1 MNNEFE
7 NSGSLKRK
15 ELGKERVSVPMVQWS
30 KCHNTIQYGHNGY
43 NTIQNGH
50 NGGNAAIVTAVL
62 GSVKML
68 SRPTLITRLHRNIRP
83 FHHSQLVVTKFHSS
97 KIPLLISSSL
107 ALGVI
112 VSSHKNALNVKSLK
126 ILIPDNSQPWQQIKE
141 VGCPVSPNFVYWFCC
156 PYLYIELEADKIKR

>member
-1 MNNEFE
+1 MQKRIDRVKRRWELSQRCFTKMH
-7 NSGSLKRK
+7 SGEK
-15 ELGKERVSVPMVQWS
+15 QY
-30 KCHNTIQYGHNGY
+30 KCSEG
-43 NTIQNGH
+43 
-50 NGGNAAIVTAVL
+50 GGNGAMVTAVL

-112 VSSHKNALNVKSLK
+112 VSTHKNALNVKSLK

>member
-68 SRPTLITRLHRNIRP
+68 SRPPLITRLHKNIRAI
-83 FHHSQLVVTKFHSS
+83 HLQQVVTKFQRSTT
-97 KIPLLISSSL
+97 KRPFDFPGRIIEP
-107 ALGVI
+107 
-112 VSSHKNALNVKSLK
+112 SHKNVLNVTPPN
-126 ILIPDNSQPWQQIKE
+126 PDIFPTLSWGNGGELSGEYK
-141 VGCPVSPNFVYWFCC
+141 FC
-156 PYLYIELEADKIKR
+156 LV

>member
-30 KCHNTIQYGHNGY
+30 KCHNTIQWSQWLQY
-43 NTIQNGH
+43 NTKCH

-68 SRPTLITRLHRNIRP
+68 SRPPLITPLHKNIRAI
-83 FHHSQLVVTKFHSS
+83 HLQQVVTKFQRSTT
-97 KIPLLISSSL
+97 KRPFDFPGRIIEP
-107 ALGVI
+107 
-112 VSSHKNALNVKSLK
+112 SHKNALNVTPPN
-126 ILIPDNSQPWQQIKE
+126 PDIFPTLSWGNGGELSGESK
-141 VGCPVSPNFVYWFCC
+141 FC
-156 PYLYIELEADKIKR
+156 LV

>member
-1 MNNEFE
+1 MNNEVE

-68 SRPTLITRLHRNIRP
+68 SRPPLITR
-83 FHHSQLVVTKFHSS
+83 
-97 KIPLLISSSL
+97 
-107 ALGVI
+107 
-112 VSSHKNALNVKSLK
+112 
-126 ILIPDNSQPWQQIKE
+126 
-141 VGCPVSPNFVYWFCC
+141 FVYL
-156 PYLYIELEADKIKR
+156 YLCICVFAYLRICVFAYGAGIG